1 MAAYQVGGR
10 LDYVVLLPMISISTA
25 LVTLVSMFR
34 GARRLD
40 LVRDVVSYAM
50 RWAIGIGAVVAL
62 VFFAFAPWLVKGFSS
77 EPGIVAAGT
86 AYLRIIAWGYPFV
99 AFSMLAGRILQG
111 LGLGTPVLV
120 LTVMRVLLIAV
131 PLSWV
136 LVYWFGSPVEWVWGA
151 ILLGSVITALV
162 SVVWL
167 RVGLARAERGALPDG
182 ATPDATDPRTAAA
195 AQVG

>member
-1 MAAYQVGGR
+1 VAAYQVGGR

-34 GARRLD
+34 GAQRLD
-40 LVRDVVSYAM
+40 LVTAVVRYAM
-50 RWAIGIGAVVAL
+50 RWAVGIGAVVAL
-62 VFFAFAPWLVKGFSS
+62 VFFVFAPWMVRAFSS

-86 AYLRIIAWGYPFV
+86 TYLRVIAWGYPFV
-99 AFSMLAGRILQG
+99 AVSMLGGRILQG

-136 LVYWFGSPVEWVWGA
+136 MVYWLGSPVEWVWGA

-162 SVVWL
+162 STVWL
-167 RVGLARAERGALPDG
+167 RSGLRRAERGAI
-182 ATPDATDPRTAAA
+182 RAAA
-195 AQVG
+195 PSAAVESPAEVAPV